1 MEVLAEIV
9 LQILGWLFE
18 LFGELLLQMLFEALA
33 EAFGH
38 ALRLPLRGR
47 QPVRPWLAAIG
58 YVLFGAAAGGL
69 TLWLVPELYIK
80 TPGLRLA
87 NLLITPVLAGLVM
100 EAIGTWRERR
110 DKEVLRL
117 ESFAYGY
124 LFALAMATV
133 RYAFGV

>member
-1 MEVLAEIV
+1 MEILAEIIF
-9 LQILGWLFE
+9 QILGWLFE
-18 LFGELLLQMLFEALA
+18 LLGELLLQMLFEALA

-38 ALRLPLRGR
+38 ALRVPFRR
-47 QPVRPWLAAIG
+47 KQPVRPWLAAIG

-87 NLLITPVLAGLVM
+87 NVLITPVLAGLVM
-100 EAIGTWRERR
+100 EAIGAWRERR

-124 LFALAMATV
+124 LFALAMAAV